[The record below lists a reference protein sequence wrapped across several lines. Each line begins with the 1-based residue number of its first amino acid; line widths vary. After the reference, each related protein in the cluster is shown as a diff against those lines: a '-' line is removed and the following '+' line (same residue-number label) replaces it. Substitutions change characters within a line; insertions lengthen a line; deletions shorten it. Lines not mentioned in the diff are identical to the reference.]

1 MGYSSF
7 QIGCVIVEYGL
18 FNTTNFTQNLIYIRF
33 GIILIQFYINFLR
46 QEHQIDVLYVSF
58 KIWDSRVSSYTP
70 FHFSFTVPL
79 RMKNVAALTLKM
91 ERHWKLRP
99 LVPLLSNQY
108 RITCT
113 GEYSMMS
120 PLSSLTT
127 IMFMIQGPAALMV
140 SFVFPSLAISSFVR
154 LHVSRSFRA
163 YITSNK
169 ITYNI

>member
-1 MGYSSF
+1 MTSYPTVQSIYTIWYNFDTVLYQFLETGTSDRCL
-7 QIGCVIVEYGL
+7 ICIV
-18 FNTTNFTQNLIYIRF
+18 QNLRF
-33 GIILIQFYINFLR
+33 SGFILYPLSFFLYSPFKNEECGSPNFENGTSL
-46 QEHQIDVLYVSF
+46 EI
-58 KIWDSRVSSYTP
+58 TP
-70 FHFSFTVPL
+70 T
-79 RMKNVAALTLKM
+79 
-91 ERHWKLRP
+91 
-99 LVPLLSNQY
+99 VPLLSNQY